1 VAKHDS
7 LAARY
12 KRQEAIITLHDR
24 EKSKLQHAH
33 ERDRAALQKLRGK
46 RGADRRA
53 VDDWSRKVGELN
65 EIRDEHIESIAM
77 LHQDNGKLEE
87 KVHALSE
94 FVTKKDEE
102 LLSLRRALVSAGA
115 ESRTHDTVV
124 KERGTPASSC
134 KEDVGKQSHAY
145 RKLSDLFAE
154 KANIWIETQESN
166 NRAACIA
173 QAETCNNHAN
183 WLGILQEKN
192 AVIAGLEATLRAATA
207 EGNLAKHT
215 HHVVKT
221 HQDLHK
227 KNSALSKEI
236 KSFKMDVQ
244 NLLDTNQS
252 KTNLLTSYMG
262 KIEALQAERTAA
274 VDQVAQLNEQL
285 AKRNKYASHLQRIIA
300 TAAAKIDQ
308 NNMSSTEDYVPRAI
322 VNGIVTEAMAEYY
335 TQAEHLLAQLRDE
348 QETRR
353 DVQAKLDQCDKN
365 LFEYQTEEQDRLAE
379 VVRLERTVQKLE
391 SQEKILEDQIKNCHT
406 LVEAANTISNPHAA
420 EMHRLILAQVH
431 PLQTQNRKLISE
443 NCNLLN
449 DIDRC
454 KDETLETRAR
464 WERKIETWRSLF
476 KDLETHF
483 WDVAVNEH
491 DMLHEELARWKRKCG
506 REHFYSSAPSSRLV
520 HDRRLLQYALL
531 EGTSGLTT
539 SMIPK
544 EYFNPDFLK
553 GCHSAVEMALR
564 KLWPDF
570 WRYLNEHAAWVPLT
584 VPLLTGEG
592 EILMD
597 DATRAESDARLET
610 FKAELKTLDEKLEEA
625 HRKAF
630 DIEADSDSDESE
642 GPHEEDDSD
651 DSKDHVD
658 ARSDTPNSDNTE
670 DTSPP
675 SSVRTREMKDV
686 AAVTSELDDSQDEQP
701 EESTETQENDELPG
715 FAKKILAR
723 ISAQEVENEQLA
735 GYIADQDIDEEA
747 FLAQYGQDI
756 MSKPPLPHL
765 GNVIRLT

>member
-1 VAKHDS
+1 VAKHGS
-7 LAARY
+7 LAA
-12 KRQEAIITLHDR
+12 KCNRQEAIITLHDR
-24 EKSKLQHAH
+24 EKTELQHDH

-53 VDDWSRKVGELN
+53 VDDWSRKVGELD
-65 EIRDEHIESIAM
+65 EICDEHIDTIAM
-77 LHQDNGKLEE
+77 LHQNNGKLEE

-102 LLSLRRALVSAGA
+102 LLSLRIGLDSAVA
-115 ESRTHDTVV
+115 ESRTHDAVL
-124 KERGTPASSC
+124 KERDIPVCFC
-134 KEDVGKQSHAY
+134 KEDVVKQSHAY

-154 KANIWIETQESN
+154 KAKIWKETQESN

-221 HQDLHK
+221 HQNLRK

-252 KTNLLTSYMG
+252 KTNLLTSYLG
-262 KIEALQAERTAA
+262 KIEALQAERTGA
-274 VDQVAQLNEQL
+274 VDQLAQLNEQL
-285 AKRNKYASHLQRIIA
+285 AKRNKYASHLQKIIA

-308 NNMSSTEDYVPRAI
+308 NNMSSTEDFVPRAI
-322 VNGIVTEAMAEYY
+322 VNGIVAEAMAEYY
-335 TQAEHLLAQLRDE
+335 TQAEQLRAQLRDE

-391 SQEKILEDQIKNCHT
+391 SQEKILMDQIQNCHT

-431 PLQTQNRKLISE
+431 PLQTQSRKLISE

-454 KDETLETRAR
+454 KDETLETRAT
-464 WERKIETWRSLF
+464 WERKIENWRSLF
-476 KDLETHF
+476 MDLETHF

-491 DMLHEELARWKRKCG
+491 DMLHSELARWKKKCG
-506 REHFYSSAPSSRLV
+506 KEHFYSSAPSSRLV
-520 HDRRLLQYALL
+520 HDRRLLQFALL
-531 EGTSGLTT
+531 GGTPGLTK

-544 EYFNPDFLK
+544 EYFDPDFLK
-553 GCHSAVEMALR
+553 ACHSAVEMALR

-610 FKAELKTLDEKLEEA
+610 FKEELKTLDEKLEEA

-630 DIEADSDSDESE
+630 DIEADSDSEESE
-642 GPHEEDDSD
+642 GSHEEDDSD
-651 DSKDHVD
+651 DSKEHAA
-658 ARSDTPNSDNTE
+658 ARSNTPGSDNTE

-675 SSVRTREMKDV
+675 SSVHTREMKDV
-686 AAVTSELDDSQDEQP
+686 AAGTSEHDDSQDGQA
-701 EESTETQENDELPG
+701 EEFTETPENDELPT
-715 FAKKILAR
+715 FAKKMLAR

-756 MSKPPLPHL
+756 TSKLSSPHL
-765 GNVIRLT
+765 SITS

>member
-1 VAKHDS
+1 
-7 LAARY
+7 LAANCN
-12 KRQEAIITLHDR
+12 RQEAIITLHDR
-24 EKSKLQHAH
+24 EKTELQHDH

-53 VDDWSRKVGELN
+53 VDDWSRKVGELD
-65 EIRDEHIESIAM
+65 EICDEHIDTIAM
-77 LHQDNGKLEE
+77 LHQINGKLEE

-102 LLSLRRALVSAGA
+102 LISLRIALDSAVA
-115 ESRTHDTVV
+115 ESGTHDAVV
-124 KERGTPASSC
+124 KERGTPACSC
-134 KEDVGKQSHAY
+134 KEEVVKQSHAY
-145 RKLSDLFAE
+145 RKLFGLFAE
-154 KANIWIETQESN
+154 KAKVWKETQESN

-221 HQDLHK
+221 HQDLRK

-252 KTNLLTSYMG
+252 KTNLLTSYLG

-308 NNMSSTEDYVPRAI
+308 NDMSGTEDFVPRAI
-322 VNGIVTEAMAEYY
+322 VNGIVAEAPAEYY
-335 TQAEHLLAQLRDE
+335 TQAEQLRAQLRDE

-391 SQEKILEDQIKNCHT
+391 SQEKILEDQIQNCHT

-443 NCNLLN
+443 NCNLSN

-454 KDETLETRAR
+454 KDETLETRAK
-464 WERKIETWRSLF
+464 WERKIENWRSLF
-476 KDLETHF
+476 KDLEMHF

-491 DMLHEELARWKRKCG
+491 DMLHEELARWKKKCG
-506 REHFYSSAPSSRLV
+506 KEHFDSSTPSSRLV
-520 HDRRLLQYALL
+520 HDRRLLQYAML
-531 EGTSGLTT
+531 EGTSGLTK

-544 EYFNPDFLK
+544 EYFDPDFLK

-570 WRYLNEHAAWVPLT
+570 WRYLNEHDAWVPLT

-630 DIEADSDSDESE
+630 DIEADSDSEESE

-651 DSKDHVD
+651 DSKDHAA
-658 ARSDTPNSDNTE
+658 ARSNTPGSDNTE

-675 SSVRTREMKDV
+675 SSVRTRQVKD
-686 AAVTSELDDSQDEQP
+686 AEAGTSEHDDSQDEQP
-701 EESTETQENDELPG
+701 EGSTETQENDELPA
-715 FAKKILAR
+715 FAKKILAH

-735 GYIADQDIDEEA
+735 GYVADQDIDEEA

-756 MSKPPLPHL
+756 TSKLPTPHL
-765 GNVIRLT
+765 YNVIRLT